1 MTLRIVIFTVLT
13 SIICFYNHQMMERFI
28 FNPWLVAH
36 RRQWYRMITSGL
48 IHADWIHL
56 GINMLVLFSFGLSV
70 ERHYEFLFGER
81 GDYLYVLMYV
91 SALAFSLLP
100 SYVKHRENYHY
111 NALGAS
117 GAVAAVL
124 FAAILFK
131 PLAPIYLFGIIK
143 LPGILVGAGYLLYE
157 YQASRRQDSLINH
170 DAHFWGALYGIAFT
184 IALYPPVVAHFF
196 KQLTSF

>member
-1 MTLRIVIFTVLT
+1 
-13 SIICFYNHQMMERFI
+13 MMERFI

-36 RRQWYRMITSGL
+36 RKQWYRMITSGL

-70 ERHYEFLFGER
+70 ERHYETLFAER

-124 FAAILFK
+124 FTAILFK
-131 PLAPIYLFGIIK
+131 PLAPVYLFGIIK
-143 LPGILVGAGYLLYE
+143 LPGILVGVGYLLYE
-157 YQASRRQDSLINH
+157 YQASRRQDSHINH

-184 IALYPPVVAHFF
+184 IVLYPPVVAHFF